1 MFCTQCGAATS
12 SAMQRCSVCNTPVPT
27 DTNPTASTSEAGLD
41 SSETHLSQPPPGTHS
56 AAGASGI
63 PFLRSGETFA
73 NRYTIIRMV
82 GAGGMAAVYQ
92 AWDESLSAAVALKLI
107 RLDPTMS
114 AVNVRQLEERFKREL
129 KLARQVTHPNVVRI
143 HDLGEVG
150 GTLYLTMAYVHGADL
165 GKVLQR
171 DGRLPL
177 ARALSLARQIVA
189 GLAAAHR
196 AGVVHR
202 DLKPAN
208 IMVDADDHAF
218 LTDFGIARSTTALTV
233 NTTPGAIIGTLDYM
247 APEQAR
253 GEPADERTD
262 VYALGLI
269 LYELVAGGR
278 PRGAAESGLANLLA
292 RLEKG
297 PPPIGTVVSDVPS
310 EVDHI
315 ISKCLQASPAARYAN
330 ADALLV
336 DLETLD
342 AEGRPRLMAR
352 RRLPR
357 WQLVVAAAVIGGL
370 LTTGTWWLV
379 STRVPAPAATRATVS
394 VLIVDFDNRTQEP
407 VFEGSLEQALSIAM
421 EGAPFITAYPR
432 RDAAGL
438 VRELRLG
445 ARLDESTGHLV
456 ANREGIRVILAG
468 SIERNGVGYRV
479 ALRAVDPG
487 RPEPPIA
494 VAEATVSDKS
504 AVLVAI
510 GQVAERIRRA
520 LGDTTPSAQQQSETF
535 TAASLDAV
543 KEYTTAQEFSA
554 NQKDAEAV
562 EHFHEALRHD
572 PEFARVYVRSRD
584 KPALSRPARG
594 SRKELEGSA
603 QPLRSHEQART
614 ATHLWHLLH
623 RGGARF
629 PQGDRAVRNPG
640 QGISC

>member
-1 MFCTQCGAATS
+1 
-12 SAMQRCSVCNTPVPT
+12 MQRCSVCNTPVPT
-27 DTNPTASTSEAGLD
+27 DANPTASTSEAGLD
-41 SSETHLSQPPPGTHS
+41 SSETHLSQSPPGTHS
-56 AAGASGI
+56 AAGVSGI

-73 NRYTIIRMV
+73 NRYTIIRLL

-107 RLDPTMS
+107 RVDPTMP

-150 GTLYLTMAYVHGADL
+150 STLYLTMAYVQGADL

-208 IMVDADDHAF
+208 IMVDADDHAL

-297 PPPIGTVVSDVPS
+297 PPPIRTVVSDVPS
-310 EVDHI
+310 EVERI

-330 ADALLV
+330 ADELLA

-342 AEGRPRLMAR
+342 AEGRPRLIAR

-357 WQLVVAAAVIGGL
+357 WQLVLAAAIIGGL

-379 STRVPAPAATRATVS
+379 STRVPAPVAPRATVS

-407 VFEGSLEQALSIAM
+407 VFEGSLEQALSIAI

-445 ARLDESTGHLV
+445 ARLDEGTGHLV

-468 SIERNGVGYRV
+468 SIERNGADIGLCCEPSTPVSRNPRSP
-479 ALRAVDPG
+479 LPKRPRRTRAQCWSRSG
-487 RPEPPIA
+487 RSPSVFGGRSVTQRHRPSSSRRRSPPPRS
-494 VAEATVSDKS
+494 TRSRS
-504 AVLVAI
+504 TRPRRSSP
-510 GQVAERIRRA
+510 RIRKT
-520 LGDTTPSAQQQSETF
+520 LKLSSISTKPCDTTPSS
-535 TAASLDAV
+535 
-543 KEYTTAQEFSA
+543 
-554 NQKDAEAV
+554 
-562 EHFHEALRHD
+562 
-572 PEFARVYVRSRD
+572 RV
-584 KPALSRPARG
+584 
-594 SRKELEGSA
+594 
-603 QPLRSHEQART
+603 RT
-614 ATHLWHLLH
+614 
-623 RGGARF
+623 
-629 PQGDRAVRNPG
+629 
-640 QGISC
+640 